1 LNNIKRFQ
9 MSESKIDSFFG
20 EIKENLSISLNKLL
34 THGDS
39 KPKYDANIV
48 VAEILKYIKNDIQ
61 IVTQDNRYEEYY
73 RLTGKAVTIAEAWL
87 KNYSQEVKHFENT
100 ESSINEYISKTYGKK
115 SHS

>member
-1 LNNIKRFQ
+1 
-9 MSESKIDSFFG
+9 MSDSKIDSFFC
-20 EIKENLSISLNKLL
+20 EVKENLSLSLNKLL

-39 KPKYDANIV
+39 KPKYDVNVV

-87 KNYSQEVKHFENT
+87 KNYSHEVKHFEET
-100 ESSINEYISKTYGKK
+100 ELSINEYIAKTYGKRK
-115 SHS
+115 